1 MQYRNRVKYNRVM
14 RGLEKLQSSEKL
26 FDDCRYNSFVISSE
40 DLEIAEWLE
49 IMINHYEKRTK

>member
-1 MQYRNRVKYNRVM
+1 MQHKNKVKYNRVM

-26 FDDCRYNSFVISSE
+26 FADCRYNSFVISSE

-49 IMINHYEKRTK
+49 ILINYYEKRTK